1 MKVVLGVLAVLGALA
16 VGFLYVEETKP
27 YWYARLRYPL
37 EYEHIVRG
45 HARQYELDAALLA
58 AVIYRE
64 SKFDSDARSSSGAI
78 GLMQLLPDTA
88 QGIAELTGGRRFKVD
103 DLYDP
108 EINVRYG
115 SFYLRRLLRKYE
127 NQRLALAAY
136 NAGQANVDRWLA
148 EGREEIPFPETEEFV
163 DNVLETR
170 EIYARAY
177 ADELGLDDDSE
188 VPEEPEPP
196 QIGSTSETE

>member
-1 MKVVLGVLAVLGALA
+1 VRVFAPLVFVLVVAAGAFA
-16 VGFLYVEETKP
+16 YIEQTTP
-27 YWYARLRYPL
+27 DWYARWRYPL
-37 EYEHIVRG
+37 RYEHIVSG
-45 HARQYELDAALLA
+45 HARNYELDAALLA

-64 SKFDSDARSSSGAI
+64 SKFEADARSQSGAI

-88 QGIAELTGGRRFKVD
+88 NGIALHTGGSRFEVE

-127 NQRLALAAY
+127 DTRLALAAY

-148 EGREEIPFPETEEFV
+148 EGSEIQFPETREYV
-163 DNVLETR
+163 DEVLELR
-170 EIYARAY
+170 DIYASAY
-177 ADELGLDDDSE
+177 RDELELSD
-188 VPEEPEPP
+188 
-196 QIGSTSETE
+196 